1 MIDFFETSLL
11 LSTIILSKMFIL
23 YFKVLIIEFL
33 SKLSLLGLFALLNSC
48 KVVNAFNPFQNR
60 LSLAIW
66 NPSSGVHFVVVAM
79 AIPALAQTTLF
90 WASVPLPEM
99 MLVNIWADSSIVCP
113 LGFHFVTRD
122 LRQNP
127 LDLALL
133 PLNW

>member
-1 MIDFFETSLL
+1 MLL
-11 LSTIILSKMFIL
+11 TFPEM
-23 YFKVLIIEFL
+23 
-33 SKLSLLGLFALLNSC
+33 
-48 KVVNAFNPFQNR
+48 R

-79 AIPALAQTTLF
+79 AIPVAQTTLF
-90 WASVPLPEM
+90 WAS
-99 MLVNIWADSSIVCP
+99 SITRDDVGKHLGRLQLFVP

>member
-1 MIDFFETSLL
+1 MTSLL
-11 LSTIILSKMFIL
+11 LSTIILSKMFM

-33 SKLSLLGLFALLNSC
+33 SSSPFGVSLLYSIPAKSLMLLILFQ
-48 KVVNAFNPFQNR
+48 KR

-79 AIPALAQTTLF
+79 AIPTLAQTTLF

>member
-1 MIDFFETSLL
+1 M
-11 LSTIILSKMFIL
+11 
-23 YFKVLIIEFL
+23 
-33 SKLSLLGLFALLNSC
+33 
-48 KVVNAFNPFQNR
+48 R

-99 MLVNIWADSSIVCP
+99 MLVSGDSSIVCP

-122 LRQNP
+122 LRQNR
-127 LDLALL
+127 
-133 PLNW
+133 WI

>member
-1 MIDFFETSLL
+1 MIDFLRMTSLL

-23 YFKVLIIEFL
+23 YFKVLMNFYP
-33 SKLSLLGLFALLNSC
+33 SSGLVALLNSC
-48 KVVNAFNPFQNR
+48 KVVNAFNPFPDMR

-79 AIPALAQTTLF
+79 AIPIGTNYIVLGLR
-90 WASVPLPEM
+90 SIPEM
-99 MLVNIWADSSIVCP
+99 MLKHLGRLFNCLSP
-113 LGFHFVTRD
+113 GFHFVTRD